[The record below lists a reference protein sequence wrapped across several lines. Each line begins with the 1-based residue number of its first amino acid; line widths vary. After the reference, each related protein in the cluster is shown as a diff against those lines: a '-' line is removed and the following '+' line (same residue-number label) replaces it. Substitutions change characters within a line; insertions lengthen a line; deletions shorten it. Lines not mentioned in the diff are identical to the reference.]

1 MTLVF
6 PDEKNLVDVSDIR
19 QVPDHQEVFAH
30 KTSDL
35 SLIVEILD
43 RVDKD
48 DCNEALVYHFADVSD
63 INEAKVQV
71 TDKRSVKVDDIEH
84 VTDAAVLSASQAAA
98 KFNEK
103 KAESATVLMALL
115 RVSSKTADVLVTLN
129 NPAGDTTLEKFAGII
144 QTFRIADMGIFA
156 D

>member
-6 PDEKNLVDVSDIR
+6 PDENNLVDVSNLR

-30 KTSDL
+30 KTTNL

-43 RVDKD
+43 GVDKKECQD
-48 DCNEALVYHFADVSD
+48 ALVYHFADVSD

-71 TDKRSVKVDDIEH
+71 TDKRTVNVDDIEH
-84 VTDAAVLSASQAAA
+84 VADAAILSASQAAA

-103 KAESATVLMALL
+103 QAENATVLMALL
-115 RVSSKTADVLVTLN
+115 RVPSKTADVLITLN
-129 NPAGDTTLEKFAGII
+129 NPPSDTTLEKFEATIK
-144 QTFRIADMGIFA
+144 TFKIADMSIFA